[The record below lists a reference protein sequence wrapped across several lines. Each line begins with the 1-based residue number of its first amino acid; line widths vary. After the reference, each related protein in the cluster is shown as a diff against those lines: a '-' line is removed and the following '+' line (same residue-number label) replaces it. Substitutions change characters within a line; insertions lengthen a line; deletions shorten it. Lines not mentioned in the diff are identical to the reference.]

1 MSYYNRIARTL
12 ETGSHTD
19 EDISDIL
26 SMVRQLERQ
35 AQANAITLGEVR
47 RELDAVMAER
57 MGWKQQI
64 ATNGKIVK
72 EAQQIIKE
80 AQQIISTSQPALALS
95 GLLSAMEAARQ
106 DVTVA
111 LLPGVGAVIEL
122 QDLETGERA
131 EYAARDLDDAVTM
144 ARLDQGEL

>member
-72 EAQQIIKE
+72 EAQD
-80 AQQIISTSQPALALS
+80 IISTSQPALALS

-144 ARLDQGEL
+144 ARADQGEL

>member
-1 MSYYNRIARTL
+1 MSYYNRISSIL
-12 ETGSHTD
+12 QTGTHTD

-35 AQANAITLGEVR
+35 VEHRDLSIDSLSQSLATGRRIVR
-47 RELDAVMAER
+47 
-57 MGWKQQI
+57 
-64 ATNGKIVK
+64 
-72 EAQQIIKE
+72 EAQDII
-80 AQQIISTSQPALALS
+80 ATSQPALALS

-144 ARLDQGEL
+144 ARADQGEL

>member
-12 ETGSHTD
+12 ETGTHTN

-35 AQANAITLGEVR
+35 VEQRDLSIDSLSQSLATGRRIVR
-47 RELDAVMAER
+47 
-57 MGWKQQI
+57 
-64 ATNGKIVK
+64 
-72 EAQQIIKE
+72 EAQD
-80 AQQIISTSQPALALS
+80 IISTSQPALALS
-95 GLLSAMEAARQ
+95 GLLAAMEAARQ

-131 EYAARDLDDAVTM
+131 EYAARDLDAAVTM
-144 ARLDQGEL
+144 ARADQGEL

>member
-35 AQANAITLGEVR
+35 VEQRDLSIDSLSQSLATSRRIVR
-47 RELDAVMAER
+47 
-57 MGWKQQI
+57 
-64 ATNGKIVK
+64 
-72 EAQQIIKE
+72 EAQD
-80 AQQIISTSQPALALS
+80 IISTSQPALALS

-144 ARLDQGEL
+144 ARADQGEL

>member
-12 ETGSHTD
+12 ETGTHTD

-35 AQANAITLGEVR
+35 VEHRDLSIDSLSQSLATGRRIVR
-47 RELDAVMAER
+47 
-57 MGWKQQI
+57 
-64 ATNGKIVK
+64 
-72 EAQQIIKE
+72 EAQDII
-80 AQQIISTSQPALALS
+80 ATSQPALALS

-144 ARLDQGEL
+144 ARADQGEL

>member
-35 AQANAITLGEVR
+35 VEHRDSLIDSLSQSLATGRRIVR
-47 RELDAVMAER
+47 
-57 MGWKQQI
+57 
-64 ATNGKIVK
+64 
-72 EAQQIIKE
+72 EAQDII
-80 AQQIISTSQPALALS
+80 ATSQPALALS

-144 ARLDQGEL
+144 ARADQGEL

>member
-1 MSYYNRIARTL
+1 MSYYNRISSIL
-12 ETGSHTD
+12 QTGTHTN

-35 AQANAITLGEVR
+35 VEQRDLSIDSLSQSLATGRRIVR
-47 RELDAVMAER
+47 
-57 MGWKQQI
+57 
-64 ATNGKIVK
+64 
-72 EAQQIIKE
+72 EAQD
-80 AQQIISTSQPALALS
+80 IISTSQPALALS

-144 ARLDQGEL
+144 ARADQGEL

>member
-1 MSYYNRIARTL
+1 MSYYNRISSIL
-12 ETGSHTD
+12 QTGTHTD

-35 AQANAITLGEVR
+35 VEHRDLSIDSLSQSLATGRRIVR
-47 RELDAVMAER
+47 
-57 MGWKQQI
+57 
-64 ATNGKIVK
+64 
-72 EAQQIIKE
+72 EAQD
-80 AQQIISTSQPALALS
+80 IISTSQPALALS

-122 QDLETGERA
+122 QDLETGARA
-131 EYAARDLDDAVTM
+131 EYVARDLDDAVTM

>member
-72 EAQQIIKE
+72 EAQQII
-80 AQQIISTSQPALALS
+80 STSQPALALS

-122 QDLETGERA
+122 QDLETGARA
-131 EYAARDLDDAVTM
+131 EYVARDLDDAVTM

>member
-1 MSYYNRIARTL
+1 MSRLERITSIL
-12 ETGSHTD
+12 EAGTHTD
-19 EDISDIL
+19 EDITDIL
-26 SMVRQLERQ
+26 AMVRQLERQ
-35 AQANAITLGEVR
+35 VEQRDSLIDSLSQSLATGRRIVRDAQ
-47 RELDAVMAER
+47 D
-57 MGWKQQI
+57 
-64 ATNGKIVK
+64 
-72 EAQQIIKE
+72 
-80 AQQIISTSQPALALS
+80 IISTSQPALALS
-95 GLLSAMEAARQ
+95 GLLAAMEAARQ